1 MGRNAALSKDLA
13 NSVLSSVP
21 STVALVRF
29 LFVNTH
35 AHAGEGDAGGG
46 GEERRRIARGG
57 CLKTGSE
64 HKGNRTLAY
73 AWPFCSPA
81 GTAVRRSRKHRNPS
95 RLERVV
101 PLSLSLSP
109 LLHRCTR
116 EPAKSPLII
125 CRVLPDSIYPHR
137 SRITA
142 PREAAVY
149 VERRDDVSP
158 DGAGC
163 ALETR
168 GGVEGRSGASR
179 ARSSGSAS
187 LESSW
192 DDSERGMHFN
202 AHFTPLKDS
211 IARYLSLLL

>member
-21 STVALVRF
+21 SSVALVRF

-35 AHAGEGDAGGG
+35 AHAGKGRRA

-101 PLSLSLSP
+101 PLSLSL

-116 EPAKSPLII
+116 EPVKSPLII

-142 PREAAVY
+142 PRDAARVC
-149 VERRDDVSP
+149 R
-158 DGAGC
+158 
-163 ALETR
+163 
-168 GGVEGRSGASR
+168 
-179 ARSSGSAS
+179 
-187 LESSW
+187 
-192 DDSERGMHFN
+192 
-202 AHFTPLKDS
+202 TP
-211 IARYLSLLL
+211 R